1 MPCIPPAP
9 PPYTSV
15 PDYVW
20 DRRYAG
26 RGIASKR
33 IVSPEDSAQIITH
46 PDAESALQAAKQ
58 SCRKHPG
65 RWFGRG
71 TGTGETVEFWVHE
84 GSKVLERH
92 TIGLRLFFSSKLSYL

>member
-20 DRRYAG
+20 DRRHAG
-26 RGIASKR
+26 RGIYSKR
-33 IVSPEDSAQIITH
+33 TVRPEDSAQTITH
-46 PDAESALQAAKQ
+46 HDAESALQAAKQ
-58 SCRKHPG
+58 SCRKHPD

-71 TGTGETVEFWVHE
+71 TGTGGKVEFWVHE
-84 GSKVLERH
+84 GRKVLERH
-92 TIGLRLFFSSKLSYL
+92 TIG

>member
-26 RGIASKR
+26 RDIVSKR
-33 IVSPEDSAQIITH
+33 AARPEDSAQIIPH
-46 PDAESALQAAKQ
+46 PDAESALLAAKQ
-58 SCRKHPG
+58 SCRQHPS

-71 TGTGETVEFWVHE
+71 TGTGGKVEFWVHE

-92 TIGLRLFFSSKLSYL
+92 TIG

>member
-26 RGIASKR
+26 RGISSKHPAR
-33 IVSPEDSAQIITH
+33 PEDSALIIPH
-46 PDAESALQAAKQ
+46 PDAESALAAAKQ
-58 SCRKHPG
+58 SCRKHPD

-71 TGTGETVEFWVHE
+71 TGTGGKVEFWVHE

-92 TIGLRLFFSSKLSYL
+92 IID

>member
-1 MPCIPPAP
+1 MPCIPPVP

-26 RGIASKR
+26 RGIPSKR
-33 IVSPEDSAQIITH
+33 QARPEDAAQIIPH
-46 PDAESALQAAKQ
+46 PDAESALAAAKQ
-58 SCRKHPG
+58 SCRKHPD

-71 TGTGETVEFWVHE
+71 TGIKGGVEFWVHE
-84 GSKVLERH
+84 GGKVLERH
-92 TIGLRLFFSSKLSYL
+92 IIS